1 MGAHGHNKTDET
13 FYFLSGVEIFYVND
27 KPYEAK
33 QGDVFYIEPKEKHD
47 IQNTGN
53 NDMKIVFIKY
63 PYLPNGKIDY

>member
-33 QGDVFYIEPKEKHD
+33 QGDVFYIEPK
-47 IQNTGN
+47 
-53 NDMKIVFIKY
+53 
-63 PYLPNGKIDY
+63 